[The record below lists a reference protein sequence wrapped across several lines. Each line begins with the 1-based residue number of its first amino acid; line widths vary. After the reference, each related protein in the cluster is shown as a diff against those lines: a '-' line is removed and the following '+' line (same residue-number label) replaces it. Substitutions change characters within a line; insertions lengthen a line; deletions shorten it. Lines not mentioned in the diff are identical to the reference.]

1 MAVGFVLDSLKNLV
15 MELERPEP
23 LEKLPEIVSKAIDEY
38 AEDSP
43 RLYRVH
49 RDYFEVIR
57 GSLDELVDIFEGL
70 WRRFPKGFAKS
81 IYLCFPNKLSR
92 WTEICIRVRT
102 VKREGELGV
111 EAVTV
116 DKMYR
121 PEKWA
126 SYMVYLREPSRE
138 ELEESLRKFKERIE
152 APEEYYGRWFF

>member
-1 MAVGFVLDSLKNLV
+1 MGFVLDSLKNLV